1 MKSRQQLPA
10 NPIGFQPASNANCP
24 QGFGRGWAVTP
35 YATHFAGADW
45 PMTSNR
51 MFTRSRSPVPLRT
64 ITRGSFSAVADG
76 VTVSP
81 ITPTTP
87 FAVMTPDAS
96 GAVVR
101 SHGAVVAPTAVSLD
115 RNRGV
120 AEGASPRSAP
130 AEPEH
135 ATSNAP
141 NRMTART
148 YSLHLPI
155 YGGSPRGH
163 VVYAGG
169 PVVVAANSAQRATF
183 DRVDRLRQQNVR
195 VGQAL
200 RDMRG
205 EDDPDVPIA
214 LNVDVGVVVCRAGRL
229 GHPVDER
236 HGALEALEGEGLRD
250 RVPIPSPAGARGEK
264 GTERGLIQSR
274 LTLRDCHAFE
284 PSLYAFRTRCPKV
297 RYPDHTKTL

>member
-51 MFTRSRSPVPLRT
+51 MFT
-64 ITRGSFSAVADG
+64 
-76 VTVSP
+76 
-81 ITPTTP
+81 
-87 FAVMTPDAS
+87 
-96 GAVVR
+96 
-101 SHGAVVAPTAVSLD
+101 
-115 RNRGV
+115 
-120 AEGASPRSAP
+120 RSAP

-236 HGALEALEGEGLRD
+236 HGALEALDGEGLRD
-250 RVPIPSPAGARGEK
+250 
-264 GTERGLIQSR
+264 
-274 LTLRDCHAFE
+274 
-284 PSLYAFRTRCPKV
+284 
-297 RYPDHTKTL
+297 

>member
-10 NPIGFQPASNANCP
+10 NSIGFRPASNANCP

-96 GAVVR
+96 CAVVR

-163 VVYAGG
+163 VVYAG
-169 PVVVAANSAQRATF
+169 ASR
-183 DRVDRLRQQNVR
+183 
-195 VGQAL
+195 
-200 RDMRG
+200 RG
-205 EDDPDVPIA
+205 GK
-214 LNVDVGVVVCRAGRL
+214 L
-229 GHPVDER
+229 
-236 HGALEALEGEGLRD
+236 
-250 RVPIPSPAGARGEK
+250 SPAGHVRPRRSSSPAERPRRSGPSRYAWSGRPGRAGSAQCGCRG
-264 GTERGLIQSR
+264 GGLPR
-274 LTLRDCHAFE
+274 R
-284 PSLYAFRTRCPKV
+284 PPRP
-297 RYPDHTKTL
+297 PG